1 MTFLSPVKRGFGDR
15 KAPDKT
21 YPNMTLCKRLLIL
34 YRIARRGGRSSNGG
48 YAGPFDLHLNDDAGG
63 VWWSIGGDLSLAAA
77 QLAVLLVVTYFAR
90 SICLSSSYNLA
101 HPETLVGGKRR
112 TKWFVAKESL

>member
-34 YRIARRGGRSSNGG
+34 YRIALRGGLSNYGG
-48 YAGPFDLHLNDDAGG
+48 LAGPFFLYLGNGAGDA
-63 VWWSIGGDLSLAAA
+63 WWVIGGDLS
-77 QLAVLLVVTYFAR
+77 
-90 SICLSSSYNLA
+90 I
-101 HPETLVGGKRR
+101 PG
-112 TKWFVAKESL
+112 

>member
-34 YRIARRGGRSSNGG
+34 YRIARRGGNSCDGG
-48 YAGPFDLHLNDDAGG
+48 SAGPFFLYLGDAGDA
-63 VWWSIGGDLSLAAA
+63 WWRIGGDLS
-77 QLAVLLVVTYFAR
+77 
-90 SICLSSSYNLA
+90 I
-101 HPETLVGGKRR
+101 PG
-112 TKWFVAKESL
+112 

>member
-1 MTFLSPVKRGFGDR
+1 
-15 KAPDKT
+15 
-21 YPNMTLCKRLLIL
+21 MTLCKRLLIL
-34 YRIARRGGRSSNGG
+34 YRIALRGGSSDRGGR
-48 YAGPFDLHLNDDAGG
+48 AGPFGVTLNDGAGTA
-63 VWWSIGGDLSLAAA
+63 WWYSGGDLSLAAA

>member
-1 MTFLSPVKRGFGDR
+1 
-15 KAPDKT
+15 
-21 YPNMTLCKRLLIL
+21 MTLCKRLLIL
-34 YRIARRGGRSSNGG
+34 YRIALRGGSSFPGG
-48 YAGPFDLHLNDDAGG
+48 DAGPFDLYLPGDAGDA
-63 VWWSIGGDLSLAAA
+63 WWNIGGDLSLAAA

>member
-1 MTFLSPVKRGFGDR
+1 M
-15 KAPDKT
+15 
-21 YPNMTLCKRLLIL
+21 IL
-34 YRIARRGGRSSNGG
+34 YRIALRGSPSGYGG
-48 YAGPFDLHLNDDAGG
+48 GAGPFGLGLRGGAGSAWWG
-63 VWWSIGGDLSLAAA
+63 VGGDLSLAAA
-77 QLAVLLVVTYFAR
+77 QLAVLLVVTLFAR